1 MIKSNFHT
9 HTFYCDGKDTP
20 EEMVKAAI
28 ESGLD
33 ILGFSGHSP
42 LGDADWCMSEEELT
56 DYKAEILN
64 LKEKYREK
72 IEILCGLE
80 HDYYSENSTDG
91 FDYIIGSV
99 HALRVSDGLL
109 PLDDSREIL
118 ENGINKYF
126 GGDALALAECYFETL
141 SDVVRKTSAQI
152 IGHTDLIT
160 KYDEKGAPLFDTTH
174 PRYTAAYTKAVKKL
188 CESGALFEVN
198 TGAMTRGLRTTPY
211 PHKDILKVIRE
222 CGADVIINSD
232 CHDRNFLTYG
242 FEDALALLKECG
254 FHRVAYLS
262 KGTVKFQKI

>member
-1 MIKSNFHT
+1 MIKGNFHT
-9 HTFYCDGKDTP
+9 HTLYCDGKDTP
-20 EEMVKAAI
+20 EDMVKAAI

-64 LKEKYREK
+64 LKEKYSGE

-80 HDYYSENSTDG
+80 QDYYSENSTEG

-99 HALRVSDGLL
+99 HALKVSDGLL

-126 GGDALALAECYFETL
+126 GGDALALAECYYETL

-160 KYDEKGAPLFDTTH
+160 KYDEKGTPLFDTNH
-174 PRYTAAYTKAVKKL
+174 PRYIEACTKAVKKL
-188 CESGALFEVN
+188 SLSGVLFEVN
-198 TGAMTRGLRTTPY
+198 TGAMARGLRTTPY

-232 CHDRNFLTYG
+232 CHDKNFLTYG
-242 FEDALALLKECG
+242 FEDALTFLKECG
-254 FHRVAYLS
+254 FEKVAYLS
-262 KGTVKFQKI
+262 KGEVKFRNI